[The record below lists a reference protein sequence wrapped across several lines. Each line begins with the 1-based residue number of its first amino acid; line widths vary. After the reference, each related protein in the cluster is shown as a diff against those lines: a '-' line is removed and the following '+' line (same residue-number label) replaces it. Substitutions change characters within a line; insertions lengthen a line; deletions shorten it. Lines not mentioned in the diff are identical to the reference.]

1 MYPTDLLYS
10 NDHEWIRVEGDEC
23 VLGITEFAQDELG
36 EIVFVEL
43 PQVGDT
49 FEPGDEIGTVES
61 VKAVAEIMTPVGGEV
76 VEVNEALADAP
87 EAVNSD
93 AHGEGWMVRLRI
105 DPEDDAL
112 GSLMDAATYEQFIE
126 GD

>member
-1 MYPTDLLYS
+1 
-10 NDHEWIRVEGDEC
+10 
-23 VLGITEFAQDELG
+23 
-36 EIVFVEL
+36 VEL
-43 PQVGDT
+43 PRVGDT
-49 FEPGDEIGTVES
+49 FEAGDEIGTVES

>member
-1 MYPTDLLYS
+1 MYPSDLLYS
-10 NDHEWIRVEGDEC
+10 EDHEWIRVEGDEC

-43 PQVGDT
+43 PDVGDT
-49 FEPGDEIGTVES
+49 FDAGDEIGTVES
-61 VKAVAEIMTPVGGEV
+61 VKAVAEIMTPVGGEILA
-76 VEVNEALADAP
+76 VNEALADAP

-93 AHGEGWMVRLRI
+93 AHGGGWMVKLKI
-105 DPEDDAL
+105 DPEDEAL
-112 GSLMDAATYEQFIE
+112 GSLMDASAYQTFID